1 MAKHKSKKVSK
12 SGEGRL
18 WAGLIT
24 HRVYW
29 SDRVDVELE
38 DDGTLMF
45 YPMGEKRDVTDMFEK
60 CASVLGWTPPVK

>member
-1 MAKHKSKKVSK
+1 MAQHESKQVST
-12 SGEGRL
+12 SEGRL
-18 WAGLIT
+18 WAGAIT

-45 YPMGEKRDVTDMFEK
+45 YPMGEKRDVTYMFEK
-60 CASVLGWTPPVK
+60 CASALDWTPPVK